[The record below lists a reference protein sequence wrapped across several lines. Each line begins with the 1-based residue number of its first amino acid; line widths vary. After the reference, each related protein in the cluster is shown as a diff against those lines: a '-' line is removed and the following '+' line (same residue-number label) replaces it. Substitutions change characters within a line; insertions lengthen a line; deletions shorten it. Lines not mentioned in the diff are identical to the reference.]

1 MKQKL
6 FALVSMAALIA
17 SCTNDD
23 FLENSQIQQNP
34 ALSEGIVFKMADAVT
49 TRGDFKTDAEGAFY
63 TAWNA
68 EVDRI
73 GVIYSG
79 VAKGIA
85 TSISGVTADAWN
97 DQASADRTGN
107 VGSEVELGTG
117 DPGSIAV
124 YKTTRSGG
132 QGYFTAVSDDD
143 ILKFAEKAARPQDQ
157 VKGSFRIFRPVY
169 DASGDQISVEYTR
182 EEDVETMI
190 AHVNDFTTQTQ
201 KTGKAEFDNFFMV
214 SDPIDDAYSEENAVG
229 ESLELNFA
237 RPFAALAICTEGYDE
252 EVYGKLT
259 KVTVTMD
266 ESNIASDDATVDIAK
281 KDKDG
286 NWTIDE
292 GTGQKSVELT
302 IGDGSGLEWS
312 DDYYAFI
319 QILPVDRS
327 TYKASEDYEVKL
339 TFGNGDVTVKK
350 STTNNWTANS
360 FVKITAN
367 LNEQP
372 YLYLGTVTKTLIINS
387 AMPTLDASN
396 EFDGVAASD
405 VQSFVSHIAL
415 SAKDLKTLNDKFTNV
430 SDLTLANQAA
440 DLGENLSAIKGLSTK
455 LATLTLSEATT
466 APVITDATTWS
477 SLTTLNLPKV
487 TTVPDEA
494 FNGNTVLTKV
504 NMPLVQTIGNNA
516 FDGATNLTTIGCN
529 NEAIIIGTTNATT
542 QAKTSALTSV
552 GSFAFANIDD
562 IATIDAP
569 ALATIGAR
577 AFGTSALNSL
587 TSVLLPK
594 YDFADTYNAIALLGG
609 SELKT
614 VDLSSV
620 SELSLTTISFAG
632 NEKLETVTLKEG
644 AKIGTSAFMGC
655 KKLVTVKNLN
665 KVAEIGE
672 KAFNGTALTEAELHV
687 ATIGKEAFKGCT
699 SLATVTLGAEV
710 KTIGEGAFQG
720 ATTLNVINNLALIE
734 TIGKNAFNGCTE
746 VSTFDYTNAA
756 LGEGAFQGCT
766 GLKGQVRSN
775 VTTLE
780 KNVFNGASSVSTFV
794 FPNVTTINEG
804 ALQGLMITS
813 PYATIT
819 FGAEL
824 ASIDAK
830 AFVNATIGGGDG
842 STAAK
847 AKTATVNYNIVLTG
861 DQNNLTVKNSTIT
874 YKATDGKYYAITFNS
889 VM

>member
-1 MKQKL
+1 MRQKL

-34 ALSEGIVFKMADAVT
+34 ALSEGIVFKMANAVT

-79 VAKGIA
+79 VAKGIT

-97 DQASADRTGN
+97 DQTSADRTSD
-107 VGSEVELGTG
+107 VGSEVELGG
-117 DPGSIAV
+117 SSPASIAV

-132 QGYFTAVSDDD
+132 QGYFTAVSDGD
-143 ILKFAEKAARPQDQ
+143 ILKFAEKEARPQDQ

-169 DASGDQISVEYTR
+169 DASSNQISVKYTR
-182 EEDVETMI
+182 EDDVETMI

-214 SDPIDDAYSEENAVG
+214 SDPIDDAYSDGNAVG

-237 RPFAALAICTEGYDE
+237 RPFAALAIRTEGYDE

-266 ESNIASDDATVDIAK
+266 ESNIASSDATVDIAK

-292 GTGQKSVELT
+292 GTGDKDVELT
-302 IGDGSGLEWS
+302 IGEGSGLEWS

-327 TYKASEDYEVKL
+327 AYKASEDYEVKL
-339 TFGNGDVTVKK
+339 TFENGDVIVKK
-350 STTNNWTANS
+350 STKNNWTANS

-372 YLYLGTVTKTLIINS
+372 YLYLGTGTKTLIINS
-387 AMPTLDASN
+387 AMPTLDASGS
-396 EFDGVAASD
+396 FDGVAANT
-405 VQSFVSHIAL
+405 VESFVSHIAL
-415 SAKDLKTLNDKFTNV
+415 SAKDLETLKAKFTNV
-430 SDLTLANQAA
+430 TTMNLANQAS
-440 DLGENLSAIKGLSTK
+440 DLGDNLAK
-455 LATLTLSEATT
+455 LAAGITELTLSEATT
-466 APVITDATTWS
+466 APVITSYAG
-477 SLTTLNLPKV
+477 LTTLNLPKV

-494 FNGNTVLTKV
+494 FNGNVVLATV

-516 FDGATNLTTIGCN
+516 FDGATQLATIGC
-529 NEAIIIGTTNATT
+529 ATTDKIIIGTTNTTT

-552 GSFAFANIDD
+552 GSFAFANINFT
-562 IATIDAP
+562 TIDAP

-609 SELKT
+609 SSLQT

-620 SELSLTTISFAG
+620 SELSLTTISFA
-632 NEKLETVTLKEG
+632 NNTNLTTVTLKEG

-655 KKLVTVKNLN
+655 TSLATVKNLN

-672 KAFNGTALTEAELHV
+672 KAFNSTALTETELHV

-720 ATTLNVINNLALIE
+720 ATSLNVINNLALIE
-734 TIGKNAFNGCTE
+734 TIGKNAFNGCTAIT
-746 VSTFDYTNAA
+746 TFDYTNAA

-766 GLKGQVRSN
+766 SLVGQVRSN

-780 KNVFNGASSVSTFV
+780 KNVFNGANKVSTFV

-804 ALQGLMITS
+804 ALQSLMTTS

-830 AFVNATIGGGDG
+830 AFVNATTGGGDG

-847 AKTATVNYNIVLTG
+847 AKIATVNYNIVLTG
-861 DQNNLTVKNSTIT
+861 DQNNLTVKDNTIT
-874 YKATDGKYYAITFNS
+874 YKATDGKYYTITFKS

>member
-23 FLENSQIQQNP
+23 FLENSQIQQDP
-34 ALSEGIVFKMADAVT
+34 ALSEGIVFKMADAAT

-79 VAKGIA
+79 VAKGIT
-85 TSISGVTADAWN
+85 TSISGIDATKWN
-97 DQASADRTGN
+97 DQADALRN
-107 VGSEVELGTG
+107 AEVGTEVELGGST
-117 DPGSIAV
+117 PASIAV

-132 QGYFTAVSDDD
+132 QGYFTAISDDNV
-143 ILKFAEKAARPQDQ
+143 LKFAEASANPQSQ

-169 DASGDQISVEYTR
+169 DASDNQISVEYTR
-182 EEDVETMI
+182 NEAGVEIMI
-190 AHVNDFTTQTQ
+190 AHVNDFTSQTQ

-214 SDPIDDAYSEENAVG
+214 SDPIDNVYSDENAVG
-229 ESLELNFA
+229 ESLELSFV

-252 EVYGKLT
+252 KVYGNLKT
-259 KVTVTMD
+259 VTVTMD

-292 GTGQKSVELT
+292 GTGQKSVVLT
-302 IGDGSGLEWS
+302 IGEGSGLEWS

-339 TFGNGDVTVKK
+339 TFENGDVTVKK

-372 YLYLGTVTKTLIINS
+372 YLYLGTGTKTLIINS
-387 AMPTLDASN
+387 AMPTLDASGN
-396 EFDGVAASD
+396 FDGVAANT

-415 SAKDLKTLNDKFTNV
+415 SAKDLETLKNKFTGVTTLN
-430 SDLTLANQAA
+430 LANQAS
-440 DLGENLSAIKGLSTK
+440 DLGDNLTK
-455 LATLTLSEATT
+455 LAAGIRELTLSEATT
-466 APVITDATTWS
+466 APVITNAG
-477 SLTTLNLPKV
+477 LETLNLPKV

-552 GSFAFANIDD
+552 GSFAFANINN
-562 IATIDAP
+562 ITTIDAP
-569 ALATIGAR
+569 ALATVGAR
-577 AFGTSALNSL
+577 AFGTSALNEL

-609 SELKT
+609 SKLTT

-620 SELSLTTISFAG
+620 SELSLTTISFA
-632 NEKLETVTLKEG
+632 NNTKLTTVTLKEG

-655 KKLVTVKNLN
+655 SSLANVKNLN

-672 KAFNGTALTEAELHV
+672 KAFNGTVLTEAELHV

-699 SLATVTLGAEV
+699 ALATVTLGAEV

-720 ATTLNVINNLALIE
+720 AIALNVINNLALIE
-734 TIGKNAFNGCTE
+734 TIGKNAFNGCTG

-780 KNVFNGASSVSTFV
+780 KNVFNGASAVSTFV

-804 ALQGLMITS
+804 ALQGLMTNS

-830 AFVNATIGGGDG
+830 AFVNATTGGGDG

-874 YKATDGKYYAITFNS
+874 YKATDGKYYAITFKS